1 MKTKIL
7 QKKRIPIN
15 NSMRL
20 ALATV
25 VAATLLLGEEASATP
40 TTHWVNDDA
49 SSYTP
54 PGANCDDAGYST
66 IQNAVDASSSGD
78 VIKVCP
84 GIYTENVYVGTSDLT
99 ISSTGGASVTT
110 VEAAVS
116 FYVFQ
121 VVAPGLTL
129 DGFTIVPDGFADGV
143 IPIGVNVAIEG
154 EANVVIAHNV
164 ITGGRIGINLGCA
177 SAGNTVAHNTVNGQ
191 SEAAINIDT
200 CEGSESGS
208 DGNSVHH
215 NTACGGTFSYSIAA
229 GEKSD
234 DNEIHHN
241 VAMWITV
248 SGTGNEVHHN
258 TAEYFAI
265 SAGNTQHHNTTDP
278 GACP

>member
-1 MKTKIL
+1 
-7 QKKRIPIN
+7 
-15 NSMRL
+15 MRL

-40 TTHWVNDDA
+40 TTHWVN
-49 SSYTP
+49 
-54 PGANCDDAGYST
+54 DDAGYST

-84 GIYTENVYVGTSDLT
+84 GIYTENVYVSTSDLT

-110 VEAAVS
+110 VEAAVN

-129 DGFTIVPDGFADGV
+129 DGFTIVPDGFADSV

-154 EANVVIAHNV
+154 EANVAIAHNV

-200 CEGSESGS
+200 CEGSEFGS

-229 GEKSD
+229 GEKSE

-265 SAGNTQHHNTTDP
+265 AAGNTQHHNTTDP

>member
-1 MKTKIL
+1 
-7 QKKRIPIN
+7 
-15 NSMRL
+15 MRL

-25 VAATLLLGEEASATP
+25 VAASLLLGEEVFATP
-40 TTHWVNDDA
+40 TIRWVNDDA

-54 PGANCDDAGYST
+54 PGASCDDAGYST
-66 IQNAVDASSSGD
+66 IQDAIDASSSGD

-84 GIYTENVYVGTSDLT
+84 GTYTENVYVGTTDLT
-99 ISSTGGASVTT
+99 ISSTGGASVTM

-121 VVAPGLTL
+121 VTAPGLTL
-129 DGFTIVPDGFADGV
+129 DGFTIVPDGFADGD
-143 IPIGVNVAIEG
+143 IGVNVAIEG
-154 EANVVIAHNV
+154 DTDLTLDRNVV
-164 ITGGRIGINLGCA
+164 TGGRIGVNLGCA
-177 SAGNTVAHNTVNGQ
+177 SFGSTVAHNTVNGQ

-200 CEGSESGS
+200 CEGSEFGS

-265 SAGNTQHHNTTDP
+265 AAGNTQHHNTTDP